1 MELKKEKQEK
11 ARALLVRLNCSLVV
25 ISREGAVR
33 TFYNRGVRDLYTLL
47 RRDPEFMDGA
57 VVADKLT
64 GAGAAVLMSA
74 GNIDSLFTFVVSEP
88 ALERLRNAGIEVEY
102 ENVVSNI
109 INRAGTDICPVEKL
123 VAGVPDIKECV
134 DKIGTFLSG
143 LKQ

>member
-134 DKIGTFLSG
+134 GKIGTFLSG

>member
-1 MELKKEKQEK
+1 M
-11 ARALLVRLNCSLVV
+11 
-25 ISREGAVR
+25 
-33 TFYNRGVRDLYTLL
+33 
-47 RRDPEFMDGA
+47 
-57 VVADKLT
+57 
-64 GAGAAVLMSA
+64 
-74 GNIDSLFTFVVSEP
+74 SEP

-134 DKIGTFLSG
+134 GKIGTFLSG